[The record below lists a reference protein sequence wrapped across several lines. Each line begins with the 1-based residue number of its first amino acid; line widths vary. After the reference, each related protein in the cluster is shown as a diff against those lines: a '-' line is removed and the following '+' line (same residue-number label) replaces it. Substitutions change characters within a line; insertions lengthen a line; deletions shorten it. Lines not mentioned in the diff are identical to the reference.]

1 MYSRI
6 DLRQDLIAAIERRHS
21 VRRYARR
28 RVPQDIVHQVVAM
41 ARDVRPLRPEI
52 ACRWYVVW
60 EGSVLAQRLSGRA
73 GIYGIFTSAPHFIL
87 AVSQE
92 RPGYMENMGYCMEH
106 LILGATALGLGTCWI
121 GEDFTEASLRAFV
134 PDLGPDER
142 IVALTPLGYAAEETL
157 DQLAGD
163 EASSAAWTAHEPSIS
178 SEMARLVQH
187 LIRWSCERQGS
198 RKPLQE
204 SVSRDTWVVPW
215 VSGLEAKD
223 DILDRILELVQRSP
237 SWANTQPW
245 HFVVDTVADELQVIA
260 TVDHRPRR
268 GNVREGKPYYRLDGG
283 IAMCHL
289 HLAAQA
295 LGWHPTWDTGSKH
308 DLGPEKSHT
317 ARWHVLRAAQR
328 AHIRI
333 RYGIPSRY
341 DILGIYV

>member
-1 MYSRI
+1 MYASINSRQN
-6 DLRQDLIAAIERRHS
+6 LVTAIERRRS
-21 VRRYARR
+21 VRHYARR
-28 RVPQDIVHQVVAM
+28 RVPQDTIHQVVDM
-41 ARDVRPLRPEI
+41 ARDVQPLRPEI
-52 ACRWYVVW
+52 AIRWYIVW

-121 GEDFTEASLRAFV
+121 GEMFTEGNLQDFV

-142 IVALTPLGYAAEETL
+142 IVALTPLGYAADAL
-157 DQLAGD
+157 
-163 EASSAAWTAHEPSIS
+163 SADALSAHEPPAE

-187 LIRWSCERQGS
+187 LIRWSSERQGN

-223 DILDRILELVQRSP
+223 DILDRILELVQLGP

-260 TVDHRPRR
+260 TVDHTPRR

-289 HLAAQA
+289 QLAAQA
-295 LGWHPTWDTGSKH
+295 LGWHPTWDAGFEY
-308 DLGPEKSHT
+308 GPGPKESHT
-317 ARWHVLRAAQR
+317 ARWHVLQAAQQ
-328 AHIRI
+328 AQIRI

-341 DILGIYV
+341 DILGVYV

>member
-1 MYSRI
+1 
-6 DLRQDLIAAIERRHS
+6 

-28 RVPQDIVHQVVAM
+28 RIPQDIVHQVVAI
-41 ARDVRPLRPEI
+41 ARDVHPLHPEI
-52 ACRWYVVW
+52 AIRWYIVW

-73 GIYGIFTSAPHFIL
+73 GIYGILSSAPHFIL

-121 GEDFTEASLRAFV
+121 GEMFTEDGLQDFV

-142 IVALTPLGYAAEETL
+142 IIALTPLGYAVDAL
-157 DQLAGD
+157 SVDQTPVD
-163 EASSAAWTAHEPSIS
+163 EASADTLSAHEPSNE
-178 SEMARLVQH
+178 SEMGRLVQH
-187 LIRWSCERQGS
+187 LIRWSSERQGN

-204 SVSRDTWVVPW
+204 SISRDTWVVPW

-223 DILDRILELVQRSP
+223 DTLDRILELVQLGP

-260 TVDHRPRR
+260 TVDHTPRR

-295 LGWHPTWDTGSKH
+295 LGWHPTWNERSTD
-308 DLGPEKSHT
+308 GPDRAESHT
-317 ARWHVLRAAQR
+317 ARWHVLQATQQAQ
-328 AHIRI
+328 IRI
-333 RYGIPSRY
+333 RYGIPSQY
-341 DILGIYV
+341 DILGVYV

>member
-1 MYSRI
+1 
-6 DLRQDLIAAIERRHS
+6 
-21 VRRYARR
+21 
-28 RVPQDIVHQVVAM
+28 M
-41 ARDVRPLRPEI
+41 ARDVHPLRPEI
-52 ACRWYVVW
+52 TSRWYIVW

-87 AVSQE
+87 AVSQQ

-121 GEDFTEASLRAFV
+121 GETFTEDNLRAFV

-142 IVALTPLGYAAEETL
+142 IVALTPLGYSAADTLL
-157 DQLAGD
+157 DQAPADAL
-163 EASSAAWTAHEPSIS
+163 SAHEPSTDF
-178 SEMARLVQH
+178 EMARLMQH
-187 LIRWSCERQGS
+187 LIRWSSERQGD

-245 HFVVDTVADELQVIA
+245 HFVVDTVADDLQVIA

-295 LGWHPTWDTGSKH
+295 LGWHPTWDVGSRYSP
-308 DLGPEKSHT
+308 GQEGSHK
-317 ARWHVLRAAQR
+317 ARWHILQAAQR
-328 AHIRI
+328 AQIRI

-341 DILGIYV
+341 DILGVYV

>member
-1 MYSRI
+1 
-6 DLRQDLIAAIERRHS
+6 
-21 VRRYARR
+21 
-28 RVPQDIVHQVVAM
+28 M

-52 ACRWYVVW
+52 AIRWYIVW
-60 EGSVLAQRLSGRA
+60 EGRVLAQHLSGQA

-87 AVSQE
+87 AVTQQ
-92 RPGYMENMGYCMEH
+92 RTGYMENMGYCMEH

-121 GEDFTEASLRAFV
+121 GEAFTEDSLRVFV

-142 IVALTPLGYAAEETL
+142 IVALTPLGYAADEAL
-157 DQLAGD
+157 ADAPSADQASAD
-163 EASSAAWTAHEPSIS
+163 ASSAEDLSAHEPSTD

-187 LIRWSCERQGS
+187 LIRWSSERQGD

-245 HFVVDTVADELQVIA
+245 HFVVDTVADEMQVIA

-295 LGWHPTWDTGSKH
+295 LGWHPSWDAGSRY
-308 DLGPEKSHT
+308 GPGRGESHT
-317 ARWHVLRAAQR
+317 ARWHVLQAAQR
-328 AHIRI
+328 AEIRN
-333 RYGIPSRY
+333 RYGIPSQY
-341 DILGIYV
+341 DILGVYV